1 MKPKLAIWGASG
13 HAAVVADV
21 VRSQG
26 GYEVA
31 GFLDDANPER
41 AGAEFC
47 GAPILGGR
55 DRLDD
60 LMRAGVE
67 HLIFGFGNCEARL
80 RLSEFARG
88 RGFAIATAVHPRAVV
103 APDVSVGSGT
113 VVVAGAVIN
122 PGAQVGDDAIVN
134 TSASVDHHCVI
145 ADGAHISPG
154 AHLAGG
160 VRVGR
165 GSWVGIGATVVDGV
179 RIGAGTTIGA
189 GAVVVADIPDG
200 VVAYGVPARVVR
212 KVDDR

>member
-26 GYEVA
+26 EYEVA

-60 LMRAGVE
+60 LMRAGVG

-80 RLSEFARG
+80 GLSEWARG
-88 RGFAIATAVHPRAVV
+88 RGFIIATAVHPRAVV
-103 APDVSVGSGT
+103 APDASVGSGT

-122 PGAQVGDDAIVN
+122 PGAQVGDDVIVN

-145 ADGAHISPG
+145 EDGAHISPG

-165 GSWVGIGATVVDGV
+165 GSWVGIGATVVDGA

-200 VVAYGVPARVVR
+200 VVAYGIPARVVR
-212 KVDDR
+212 EAK